1 MKVDEQA
8 LRKLRADVRTVDSEL
23 VGLLAR
29 RFRLVRKIGQ
39 LKKQLKASVIDPA
52 TEKAVMEN
60 FLASA
65 TRTGIDKS
73 YARRLANLV
82 IEGSVGI
89 QMRPKKKVTTGDSM
103 LKQLSE
109 TMRKAEREGRKLIR
123 LDIGEPRFRTP
134 RAAIRGA
141 KRCFDQSA
149 MMLYGSSA
157 GLPALADAIA
167 ERLNRQ
173 YGTKIGRSNVLIFP
187 GARFAIFAAIF
198 SSVSSLERVV
208 LCRPAWPA
216 YESCVAVAGG
226 RTLSVSAR
234 LEDEWDINLTAL
246 EDTLR
251 LGPKMI
257 VLNNPNNPTGKV
269 LSAKTFQE
277 IMQLAAKHHVTVL
290 SDEVYA
296 SYSDTLAPSVLEY
309 PDSEVIYVNSFSKEF
324 SMTGW
329 RIAYAVA
336 DEERILGMRRIV
348 ETTLTNVPELIQ
360 RAAVAALKDTSDD
373 AATGRRRISRYLRV
387 ACEELRKG
395 DFEFC
400 PPEGGF
406 YIFPRMRR
414 RGIDSEKF
422 AKYVFEK
429 YAVGILPGTIFGEY
443 RDFFR
448 LATTESET
456 AVKTGIRRIVR
467 AMNEW

>member
-1 MKVDEQA
+1 MDEQA

-23 VGLLAR
+23 VGLLGR

-39 LKKQLKASVIDPA
+39 LKKQQKASVIDPA

-65 TRTGIDKS
+65 TRAGIDKS
-73 YARRLANLV
+73 YARRLANLI

-89 QMRPKKKVTTGDSM
+89 QMRSKKKVTTGDSM

-109 TMRKAEREGRKLIR
+109 MIRRAEREGRKLIR

-134 RAAIRGA
+134 RAVIREA
-141 KRCFDQSA
+141 KRCLDQNP

-173 YGTKIGRSNVLIFP
+173 HGTKIGRSNVLIFP

-216 YESCVAVAGG
+216 YESCVAIAGG
-226 RTLSVSAR
+226 RIMSVSAR
-234 LEDEWDINLTAL
+234 LEDEWNINLPAL
-246 EDTLR
+246 EETLR
-251 LGPKMI
+251 LGAKMI
-257 VLNNPNNPTGKV
+257 VINNPNNPTGKV
-269 LSAKTFQE
+269 LSAKTFHE
-277 IMQLAAKHHVTVL
+277 IMQLATKHHVTVL

-296 SYSDTLAPSVLEY
+296 SYSDIPAPSVLEY
-309 PDSEVIYVNSFSKEF
+309 PDSRVIYVNSFSKEF

-329 RIAYAVA
+329 RVAYAVA
-336 DEERILGMRRIV
+336 DEERILRMRRIV

-360 RAAVAALKDTSDD
+360 RAALAALKDTSDD
-373 AATGRRRISRYLRV
+373 AATSRRRISRRLRV

-395 DFEFC
+395 YFEFHT
-400 PPEGGF
+400 PEGGF
-406 YIFPRMRR
+406 YLFPRMRR

-422 AKYVFEK
+422 AKYLFEK
-429 YAVGILPGTIFGEY
+429 HAVGVLPGTIFGEY
-443 RDFFR
+443 RDFLR
-448 LATTESET
+448 LAITEPEI
-456 AVKTGIRRIVR
+456 AVKTGIRRIVK